1 MKEASIDAAETLLQR
16 FWEKAGVIQAWG
28 DPSDPSQQGRMIM
41 DCCMNLPLL
50 YWASEE
56 TGNQKYKSCS
66 GSYSKCSRLF
76 SKRRWFNLSYI
87 LYGCQRWKT
96 KIWKYASRL

>member
-1 MKEASIDAAETLLQR
+1 MLQKHYFSVLGEGR
-16 FWEKAGVIQAWG
+16 SYTSLG

-56 TGNQKYKSCS
+56 TGNQKYK
-66 GSYSKCSRLF
+66 KLLRLIF
-76 SKRRWFNLSYI
+76 KMQQI
-87 LYGCQRWKT
+87 
-96 KIWKYASRL
+96 I